1 MLLPVR
7 PWPMIWSRASESGI
21 RQLVFI
27 AKPTLS
33 RRSSTASCPCLARP
47 SPPRALLGN
56 GWKRDGGAR
65 RDESGTCTCA
75 RALPVRC
82 AAVARARAHDCASG
96 HASEG
101 AAFHGRGRGRLT
113 AVSRIYVYLDAQKE
127 LAAVIAPPS
136 GEDDAAGAPEAQAP
150 YAGPGGPKGPRA

>member
-1 MLLPVR
+1 M
-7 PWPMIWSRASESGI
+7 SQARA
-21 RQLVFI
+21 R
-27 AKPTLS
+27 
-33 RRSSTASCPCLARP
+33 ARAHYLCA
-47 SPPRALLGN
+47 ALL
-56 GWKRDGGAR
+56 
-65 RDESGTCTCA
+65 S
-75 RALPVRC
+75 
-82 AAVARARAHDCASG
+82 RARAHDCASG

-150 YAGPGGPKGPRA
+150 YAGPGGPKALALAQGPGAALAASCGSPG